1 MSHLLQ
7 NHPGLVAIFVVIAL
21 AFLVV
26 VLALAFGWAR
36 QRAER
41 LEHAQRTVD
50 AICWPASPAP
60 ASAPHET
67 RYDTLA
73 RPRSPRA
80 EMRSAPR

>member
-7 NHPGLVAIFVVIAL
+7 NHPGLVAIFVLIAL

-26 VLALAFGWAR
+26 VLALAFGRAR

-41 LEHAQRTVD
+41 LEHTQRSVD
-50 AICWPASPAP
+50 AIRWPASPAP
-60 ASAPHET
+60 TSDHHET
-67 RYDTLA
+67 HYDVPA